1 MDDKIPTSAD
11 RVRYISEACK
21 KIMDYCENI
30 TEQEFIEDDML
41 NSAVL
46 YQFIII
52 GEAIR
57 HVDLDVLKKYPY
69 QWHLPRSFRN
79 YAAHDYFG
87 INLSQVYNTVKEL
100 LPDFKIL
107 IDTILKENYKY

>member
-1 MDDKIPTSAD
+1 MDNNIPTSAD
-11 RVRYISEACK
+11 RVRHIQDACK
-21 KIMDYCENI
+21 KILDFCKDI
-30 TEQEFIEDDML
+30 GEQKFIEDEML

-46 YQFIII
+46 NQFIII

-57 HVDLDVLKKYPY
+57 HVDTDVLKKYPY

-87 INLSQVYNTVKEL
+87 INLSQVYHTAKEL
-100 LPDFKIL
+100 LPDFKAL
-107 IDTILKENYKY
+107 IDTILKENY